1 MPYTHEVNHI
11 KLVGLQDRRRE
22 LSDEQKAEIIRLRDE
37 GWSLMKLAKEFEVSK
52 KLILLIVNPESK
64 AKNDKYIKDNWREFQ
79 QTKEEHNEAV
89 KKTRHHRQELFL
101 KGELKWITNHLWKS
115 CSKKAA
121 HPNTLI
127 IITTISMFMS
137 HR

>member
-11 KLVGLQDRRRE
+11 KLVGLQDRRRR
-22 LSDEQKAEIIRLRDE
+22 LTDEQKAEIIRLRDE

-52 KLILLIVNPESK
+52 KLIFLIVNPESR
-64 AKNDKYIKDNWREFQ
+64 AKNDKYIKDNWREFR

-101 KGELKWITNHLWKS
+101 KGELK
-115 CSKKAA
+115 
-121 HPNTLI
+121 
-127 IITTISMFMS
+127 
-137 HR
+137 